1 VLPYTV
7 FVPKH
12 IVLDDEFD
20 RINSKHKDQ
29 RTKPNDIVIYTVI
42 SVVCI
47 DSSSKRIAYMPKPN
61 EVFSTEITETLVFV

>member
-1 VLPYTV
+1 MLPYIV

-20 RINSKHKDQ
+20 RINSKHTDQ
-29 RTKPNDIVIYTVI
+29 RTKLNDILIYTVI

-47 DSSSKRIAYMPKPN
+47 DSSNKRIHA
-61 EVFSTEITETLVFV
+61 